1 MLSPRVM
8 CQCGKSVLRM
18 SDEQRKAYDDHVRR
32 FGKPA
37 SGLGWSS
44 QVKTCL
50 EQQGDTISSVESTPS
65 DAAHADE

>member
-32 FGKPA
+32 
-37 SGLGWSS
+37 LGDNG
-44 QVKTCL
+44 QEKTCL
-50 EQQGDTISSVESTPS
+50 EQQGDTISRVEPTPS
-65 DAAHADE
+65 DTAHANE